1 MIRLLSLRN
10 YRSLKDVCFELGPL
24 TVITGVNG
32 SGKSNIFR
40 ALSLLKAAASG
51 RFGETLAAEG
61 GMPGALFA
69 GPQSVNAE
77 LAAAG
82 VIEGGTRQKR
92 IELRLGLELNEL
104 RYELVAGLPPQQSF
118 AEDFFTHDP
127 DIKTEQLWRG
137 KRSPKATLFAR
148 KAKAMLVGDAS
159 LGLAGHESMLWQ
171 LAGAGYAELAAFRQS
186 LMQLRLHHGFSTEAN
201 SVIRQTRIGF
211 RSEALADDGSNLTSV
226 LANIHMI
233 GDKQAFDDA
242 IEHAFPGARVWVER
256 GDSGHFHLRW
266 KQFGL
271 LRELSV
277 AELSDGT
284 LRYLCLLAALH
295 APRHSAVLA
304 FNEPEL
310 SLYPELLPSLAKQ
323 FQRTSQNSQVI
334 VISHAQALVNQLED
348 FGDATIITLE
358 REHGATKVKGQGV
371 LTRPLF

>member
-1 MIRLLSLRN
+1 MIRLLSIGN
-10 YRSLKDVCFELGPL
+10 YRSLKDICFELGPL

-40 ALSLLKAAASG
+40 ALSLLKAAANG
-51 RFGETLAAEG
+51 RFAETLAAEG

-69 GPQSVNAE
+69 GPESINAQQ
-77 LAAAG
+77 AAEG
-82 VIEGGTRQKR
+82 IIEGGPRKKR
-92 IELRLGLELNEL
+92 IELRLGLELDET
-104 RYELVAGLPPQQSF
+104 RFELVAGLPPQESF
-118 AEDFFTHDP
+118 SADFFTHDP
-127 DIKTEQLWRG
+127 DIKSEQLWRG
-137 KRSPKATLFAR
+137 KRTPKSTLFQR
-148 KAKAMLVGDAS
+148 KAKAMIAGDTA

-171 LAGAGYAELAAFRQS
+171 LAGFGHAELARMRQS
-186 LMQLRLHHGFSTEAN
+186 LTQLRLHHGFSTEAN
-201 SVIRQTRIGF
+201 SIIRQTRIGF

-226 LANIHMI
+226 LANIQMI
-233 GDKQAFDDA
+233 GDKQAFDAA

-256 GDSGHFHLRW
+256 GEGGYFHLRW

-271 LRELSV
+271 LRELSA

-295 APRHSAVLA
+295 APRDSAVLA

-310 SLYPELLPSLAKQ
+310 SLYPELLPSLARQ
-323 FQRTSQNSQVI
+323 FQQASRSAQII

-348 FGDATIITLE
+348 FGDATMITLE
-358 REHGATKVKGQGV
+358 REHGATKVKGQGL